1 MYSSKQK
8 TAKFFSMVYRTHD
21 CRLYLRLVENPAM
34 LLLLYVNSGSKVMP
48 NGIPTSIL
56 AMDDTEVAK
65 GLY

>member
-1 MYSSKQK
+1 
-8 TAKFFSMVYRTHD
+8 
-21 CRLYLRLVENPAM
+21 M

-56 AMDDTEVAK
+56 AMDDTEVAN